1 MSSNLETLK
10 LESRHLRG
18 TLALELANAEPG
30 FSEASQH
37 LLKPHGFYQQKD
49 RDRRKDA
56 APPPP
61 ALMVRGRIPA
71 GRLDALAWSTW
82 DRLADEFGDGSLR
95 ITTRQSLELH
105 GILKGD
111 LKATL
116 KGLRDALQTSSGA
129 CGDVVRNV
137 VAPPNPTGRPEVQAL
152 AEVAAVL
159 SDHFRARSRA
169 YAEIFLD
176 GEPVDPVTEA
186 EPIFG
191 ATYLPRKFKI
201 AVTLAGENAVDLFTH
216 DLGLAATWAEGRITG
231 WHLFAGGGMGMSHG
245 NDQTFPRLADPL
257 GWFPAEGLLA
267 VVEAAVTAYR
277 DSGDRTNRK
286 RARLKYV
293 LHDRG
298 AAWFRAEVETRS
310 GVRFQDLEPPPWTT
324 PSLLGWHAA
333 GDGTYAFGLHTLSGR
348 INDGPERRLKTA
360 LREAVARFHLHV
372 QLTPEQDLILEGIPS
387 GDRPA
392 LEALLRD
399 HGVLLDRPASAY
411 NRALACVALPWCGLA
426 VAEAERHL
434 PQFLDHLQAALDRH
448 GKAHLAPTFRV
459 TGCANGCARPYA
471 AELALVG
478 QAPERYVLWAG
489 GDAEGTRLAFPVVEK
504 VPSADLPGLFDR
516 LVNFWT
522 SEGRLDERLGAFAHR
537 IGPGALAAALT
548 AAPALSGLER

>member
-18 TLALELANAEPG
+18 TLAQELAGPEAG

-49 RDRRKDA
+49 RDRRKDPV
-56 APPPP
+56 PPPP

-71 GRLDALAWSTW
+71 GRLDPLGWSTW
-82 DRLADEFGDGSLR
+82 DRLADVYGDASLR

-116 KGLRDALQTSSGA
+116 QGLRDALQTSTGA

-137 VAPPNPTGRPEVQAL
+137 VAPPNPMDREELTWIED
-152 AEVAAVL
+152 VAHVL
-159 SDHFRARSRA
+159 SDHFKARSRA

-176 GEPVDPVTEA
+176 GEPVDPLTES

-191 ATYLPRKFKI
+191 DTYLPRKFKI
-201 AVTLAGENAVDLFTH
+201 AVTLAGENAVDLLTH
-216 DLGLAATWAEGRITG
+216 DLGLAATLEGSGISG

-245 NDQTFPRLADPL
+245 NDATFPRLADHL
-257 GWFPAEGLLA
+257 GWIPATDLLR
-267 VVEAAVTAYR
+267 VVEAVVTAYR
-277 DSGDRTNRK
+277 DSGDRGNRR

-298 AAWFRAEVETRS
+298 AAWFRGEVEARS
-310 GVRFQDLEPPPWTT
+310 GVPFEPREVPIWAT
-324 PSLLGWHAA
+324 PSVLGWHRAA
-333 GDGTYAFGLHTLSGR
+333 DGTLALGLHTLSGR
-348 INDGPERRLKTA
+348 ITDTPERQLKSA
-360 LREAVARFHLHV
+360 LREAVDTFHLQV
-372 QLTPEQDLILEGIPS
+372 QLTPEQDLILRDIRSEDREALTQLLHGA
-387 GDRPA
+387 GVVTDRP
-392 LEALLRD
+392 
-399 HGVLLDRPASAY
+399 GSAY
-411 NRALACVALPWCGLA
+411 DRALACVALPWCGLA

-434 PQFLDHLQAALDRH
+434 PEFLAHLQAALDRH
-448 GKAHLAPTFRV
+448 GKADLAPTFRV

-478 QAPERYVLWAG
+478 QSLERYVLWAG
-489 GDAEGTRLAFPVVEK
+489 GDAEGTTLAFPVKDK
-504 VPSADLPGLFDR
+504 VHRTDLPHLFDR
-516 LVNFWT
+516 LVAQWAA
-522 SEGRLDERLGAFAHR
+522 EALPGERLGAFAR
-537 IGPGALAAALT
+537 RRRPDALAAAL
-548 AAPALSGLER
+548 SLESVRS

>member
-1 MSSNLETLK
+1 MSQTLEDLK
-10 LESRHLRG
+10 RDSRHLRG
-18 TLALELANAEPG
+18 TLAEELASPEPG

-49 RDRRKDA
+49 RDRRKD
-56 APPPP
+56 PVLPPP

-82 DRLADEFGDGSLR
+82 DRLADAYGDGSLR

-116 KGLRDALQTSSGA
+116 QGLRDALQTSTGA

-137 VAPPNPTGRPEVQAL
+137 VAPPNPTGR
-152 AEVAAVL
+152 AELQWIEDVAHVL

-176 GEPVDPVTEA
+176 GEPVDPRVES

-191 ATYLPRKFKI
+191 DTYLPRKFKI
-201 AVTLAGENAVDLFTH
+201 AVTLAGENAVDLLTH
-216 DLGLAATWAEGRITG
+216 DLGLAATIEDHRISG

-245 NDQTFPRLADPL
+245 NDKTFPRLADHL
-257 GWFPAEGLLA
+257 GWIPALDLLR
-267 VVEAAVTAYR
+267 VVEAVVTAYR
-277 DSGDRTNRK
+277 DSGDRENRK

-298 AAWFRAEVETRS
+298 ADWFRSEVEARS
-310 GVRFQDLEPPPWTT
+310 GVPFQLKELPEWTT
-324 PSLLGWHAA
+324 PSLLGWHEAT
-333 GDGTYAFGLHTLSGR
+333 GGTLALGLHTLSGR
-348 INDGPERRLKTA
+348 ITDTPERRLKSA
-360 LREAVARFHLHV
+360 LKEAVATFQLQV
-372 QLTPEQDLILEGIPS
+372 QLTPEQDLILRDIRPE
-387 GDRPA
+387 DRPA
-392 LEALLRD
+392 LTQLLRTA
-399 HGVLLDRPASAY
+399 GVVTDRPESVY
-411 NRALACVALPWCGLA
+411 DRALACVALPWCGLA

-434 PQFLDHLQAALDRH
+434 PEFLTHLQAALDRH
-448 GKAHLAPTFRV
+448 GKADLAPTFRV

-478 QAPERYVLWAG
+478 QAPERYAVWIG
-489 GDAEGTRLAFPVVEK
+489 GDAEGTTLAFPVKEK
-504 VPSADLPGLFDR
+504 VQRSELPDLFDR
-516 LVNFWT
+516 LVGHWAAE
-522 SEGRLDERLGAFAHR
+522 SRPGERLGAFAR
-537 IGPGALAAALT
+537 RLRPEALAAALV
-548 AAPALSGLER
+548 LEPVRS